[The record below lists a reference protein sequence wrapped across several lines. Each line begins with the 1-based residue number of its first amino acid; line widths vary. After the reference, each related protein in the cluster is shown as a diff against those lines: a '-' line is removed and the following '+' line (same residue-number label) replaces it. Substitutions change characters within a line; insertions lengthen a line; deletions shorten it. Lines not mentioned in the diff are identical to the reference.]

1 MANDLAAGGVE
12 HGPMTITQLF
22 AGEAPISTGNA
33 VAADAITKH
42 AVCVLLANG
51 TISNATS
58 ALTDGQKC
66 VIAAQSATAGQ
77 SVPYYKGGCFNH
89 AALTNWPTAIDTL
102 AERKQFFMGTD
113 ISVNSIQNNG

>member
-33 VAADAITKH
+33 VAADAITKN

-51 TISNATS
+51 TISNGTS

-66 VIAAQSATAGQ
+66 VIAAQSATVGQ

-89 AALTNWPTAIDTL
+89 AALTGWPTAIDTL
-102 AERKQFFMGTD
+102 AERKQFFMGTA
-113 ISVNSIQNNG
+113 ISVESIQN